1 MLPRPYKPGVF
12 VLAALNTVATTFYF
26 NYLFF
31 FLRDTF
37 GFGNRENLWVSAL
50 HGFIYVF
57 AAWQGGRFAQRHGY
71 FVSLKLGYALLTIV
85 MLLGT
90 MLNSVMG
97 QLFVLVLYSTALL
110 FTWPALEAL
119 ATEGESRRGVQ
130 RMVGIYNCTWASF
143 AALAFFGGGS
153 FYDASAKTTVFLLPA
168 ALFFCEFILASW
180 LGGKTKLAQ
189 SAARGSVSIP
199 AGSLPGDELTST
211 DAGAPSEL
219 HPEPEAFRQPVSPR
233 TFLHMA
239 WLANPFAYVAINTL
253 FAVIPAIGAKL
264 GLSPAQVGLFCSVWL
279 FGRFAAF
286 VALWQWSGWHYRFR
300 WLLVGFLGL
309 LVGFLAIV
317 LSSWLWLILIAQL
330 IFGFATGTAYYAS
343 LFYSM
348 DVGDAKGEHG
358 GLHEAAIG
366 AGICGGPLI
375 GALALTLTP
384 NTPNV
389 GVWAVGGMLVIGTVA
404 LLWLRWRP
412 AR

>member
-1 MLPRPYKPGVF
+1 MLPRRYKPGVF
-12 VLAALNTVATTFYF
+12 VLTALNTAASTFYF

-31 FLRDTF
+31 FLRDNF

-50 HGFIYVF
+50 HGFVYVI
-57 AAWQGGRFAQRHGY
+57 AAWQGGRFAQRRGY
-71 FVSLKLGYALLTIV
+71 FASLKLGYALLTIV

-90 MLNSVMG
+90 VLNSVAG
-97 QLFVLVLYSTALL
+97 QLVVLALYSTALL

-119 ATEGESRRGVQ
+119 ATDGEPRRGVQ

-153 FYDASAKTTVFLLPA
+153 FYDASAKTTVFLIPA
-168 ALFFCEFILASW
+168 VLFFSEFILASW
-180 LGGKTKLAQ
+180 LGGKTQ
-189 SAARGSVSIP
+189 SAAGTPSHSSAIP
-199 AGSLPGDELTST
+199 EP
-211 DAGAPSEL
+211 PR
-219 HPEPEAFRQPVSPR
+219 HPEPEAFCQPVSPK

-253 FAVIPAIGAKL
+253 FAVMPAIGARL
-264 GLSPAQVGLFCSVWL
+264 GLSPTQVGLFCSAWL

-300 WLLVGFLGL
+300 WLLAGFIGL

-317 LSSWLWLILIAQL
+317 LTSWLWLILIAQL
-330 IFGFATGTAYYAS
+330 LFGFATGTAYYAS

-348 DVGDAKGEHG
+348 DAGDAKGEHG

-366 AGICGGPLI
+366 TGICGGPLI
-375 GALALTLTP
+375 GALALTLMP

-389 GVWAVGGMLVIGTVA
+389 GVWAVGGLLVVGITA

-412 AR
+412 AG

>member
-1 MLPRPYKPGVF
+1 MLPRRYKPGVF
-12 VLAALNTVATTFYF
+12 ALTAINTVATTFYF

-31 FLRDTF
+31 FLRDQF
-37 GFGNRENLWVSAL
+37 GFGNRGNLWVSAL
-50 HGFIYVF
+50 HGFVYIF

-71 FVSLKLGYALLTIV
+71 FVSLKLGYAALTVIALV
-85 MLLGT
+85 G
-90 MLNSVMG
+90 SVTQSVSG
-97 QLFVLVLYSTALL
+97 QLIIVLLYSIALL

-119 ATEGESRRGVQ
+119 ATDGESRRGVQ
-130 RMVGIYNCTWASF
+130 RMVGIYNCTWASS

-153 FYDASAKTTVFLLPA
+153 LYDTSARATVFLIPA
-168 ALFFCEFILASW
+168 ALFFSEFILASW
-180 LGGKTKLAQ
+180 LGGKAQPALAEVHQ
-189 SAARGSVSIP
+189 
-199 AGSLPGDELTST
+199 T
-211 DAGAPSEL
+211 APEPPP
-219 HPEPEAFRQPVSPR
+219 HPEPEAFKQPVNPR

-253 FAVIPAIGAKL
+253 FAVMPAIGAKL
-264 GLSPAQVGLFCSVWL
+264 GLSPTQVGLFCSVWL

-286 VALWQWSGWHYRFR
+286 VTLWQWNGWHYRFR
-300 WLLVGFLGL
+300 WLLVGFIGL

-317 LSSWLWLILIAQL
+317 LSPWLWLIVLAQL
-330 IFGFATGTAYYAS
+330 LFGFAAGTAYYAS

-348 DVGDAKGEHG
+348 DAGDAKGEHG

-375 GALALTLTP
+375 GALALTLAP

-389 GVWAVGGMLVIGTVA
+389 GVWAVGGLLVIGTGA

>member
-1 MLPRPYKPGVF
+1 MLPRSHKPGVF
-12 VLAALNTVATTFYF
+12 ALTALNTVATTFYF

-31 FLRDTF
+31 LLRDQF

-50 HGFIYVF
+50 HGFVYTF
-57 AAWQGGRFAQRHGY
+57 AAWQCGRFAQRRGY
-71 FVSLKLGYALLTIV
+71 FVSLKLGYALLTLV
-85 MLLGT
+85 SLLGAI
-90 MLNSVMG
+90 LDSVAG
-97 QLFVLVLYSTALL
+97 QLIVVTLYSGTLL

-143 AALAFFGGGS
+143 AALAFFGGGWL
-153 FYDASAKTTVFLLPA
+153 YDASAKATVFL
-168 ALFFCEFILASW
+168 
-180 LGGKTKLAQ
+180 
-189 SAARGSVSIP
+189 IP
-199 AGSLPGDELTST
+199 AGIFFAEFLLACWLGRQAKPAQPPITGSGDMPGGRCDQHPAST
-211 DAGAPSEL
+211 DAGAPSES
-219 HPEPEAFRQPVSPR
+219 HPEPAAFRQPIGPK

-253 FAVIPAIGAKL
+253 FAVMPAIGAKL
-264 GLSPAQVGLFCSVWL
+264 GLSPTQVGLFCSVWL

-286 VALWQWSGWHYRFR
+286 VVFWQWSGWHYRFR
-300 WLLVGFLGL
+300 WLLAGFIALFVGFLG
-309 LVGFLAIV
+309 IV
-317 LSSWLWLILIAQL
+317 LSPWLWLILLGQL
-330 IFGFATGTAYYAS
+330 LFGFATGTAYYAS

-348 DVGDAKGEHG
+348 DVGEAKGEHG

-389 GVWAVGGMLVIGTVA
+389 GVWSVGGLLVLGTAA
-404 LLWLRWRP
+404 LLWLRWQPQR
-412 AR
+412 